1 MLSRP
6 EVASQYEGVRAAY
19 IKERPIYQE
28 LCDRGKD
35 LLQAGLREV
44 GVRGEVDG
52 RVKDLV
58 SYLRKMLRKPEYL
71 SGERPIQD
79 KAGLRIVLPYFDEE
93 AAARAVIERFFEVDE
108 REETV
113 ERLGADRLGYL
124 AVHYI
129 VRIREEFLDEEK
141 QTLFE
146 GLQME
151 VQVGSI
157 AQRAWAE
164 VSHELIYKGAVDVP
178 VAYQRIVNRLVA
190 LMEVF
195 DSEVARAREAI
206 AQLPGFEVAPLVSEL
221 DRELLRYTS
230 KVPDRGLSQLI
241 VPPLAALYGEEPG
254 APSAKIQSWFTEKR
268 DQIGEL
274 YANYEG
280 NFEVNP
286 LFYQP
291 EAFLIYERADNDPT
305 GLKSA
310 WPEEIPRE
318 LLVSLTELW
327 GNPVE

>member
-1 MLSRP
+1 
-6 EVASQYEGVRAAY
+6 VASRYKEVRAAY
-19 IKERPIYQE
+19 IKERPVYQE
-28 LCDRGKD
+28 LCNRGQE
-35 LLQAGLREV
+35 LLRGGLREA

-71 SGERPIQD
+71 SGVRPIQD

-93 AAARAVIERFFEVDE
+93 KHVRDVIERFFEIDD
-108 REETV
+108 RQETID
-113 ERLGADRLGYL
+113 RLGADRLGYL

-129 VRIREEFLDEEK
+129 VRIREEFLDDEK
-141 QTLFE
+141 QTLFD
-146 GLQME
+146 GLQIE

-164 VSHELIYKGAVDVP
+164 VSHELIYKGAVEIP
-178 VAYQRIVNRLVA
+178 VAYQRIINRLVA

-195 DSEVARAREAI
+195 DSEVARAREVI
-206 AQLPGFEVAPLVSEL
+206 GLLPGFEMAPLISEL
-221 DRELLRYTS
+221 DRELLRFS
-230 KVPDRGLSQLI
+230 GKDPDRGLSQRI
-241 VPPLAALYGEEPG
+241 VPPLAALYGEEPEV
-254 APSAKIQSWFTEKR
+254 AFATQIEPWITKNR
-268 DQIGEL
+268 DQLTEL
-274 YANYEG
+274 YENYEED
-280 NFEVNP
+280 FEGNP

-291 EAFLIYERADNDPT
+291 EALLIFERADNDPT

-318 LLVSLTELW
+318 LLLSLTELW

>member
-1 MLSRP
+1 M
-6 EVASQYEGVRAAY
+6 ASHYEEVRAAY
-19 IKERPIYQE
+19 IKERPVYQE
-28 LCDRGKD
+28 LCDNGRELLRG
-35 LLQAGLREV
+35 GLRET
-44 GVRGEVDG
+44 GLRGEVDG

-93 AAARAVIERFFEVDE
+93 ESVRGVIGRFFNIDE

-141 QTLFE
+141 RTLFD
-146 GLQME
+146 GLQIE

-164 VSHELIYKGAVDVP
+164 VSHELIYKGAVEVP
-178 VAYQRIVNRLVA
+178 VAYQRIINRLVA

-195 DSEVARAREAI
+195 DSEVARAREEI
-206 AQLPGFEVAPLVSEL
+206 AQLPGFEVAPLISEL
-221 DRELLRYTS
+221 DRELLRFS
-230 KVPDRGLSQLI
+230 GRDPDRGLSQRI
-241 VPPLAALYGEEPG
+241 VPPLARLYGEEPG
-254 APSAKIQSWFTEKR
+254 AVFATRIEPWIKDNRESLA
-268 DQIGEL
+268 GL
-274 YANYEG
+274 YENYEE

-291 EAFLIYERADNDPT
+291 EVFLIFERADNDPA
-305 GLKSA
+305 GLASA

-318 LLVSLTELW
+318 LLLSLTELW
-327 GNPVE
+327 GNPVA

>member
-1 MLSRP
+1 
-6 EVASQYEGVRAAY
+6 VASQYEEVRAAY

-28 LCDRGKD
+28 LCGTGKN
-35 LLQAGLREV
+35 LLETGLRET

-93 AAARAVIERFFEVDE
+93 EAARAVIERFFEVDE

-151 VQVGSI
+151 IQVGSI

-206 AQLPGFEVAPLVSEL
+206 AQLPGFEVAPLISEL
-221 DRELLRYTS
+221 DRELLRFTS

-241 VPPLAALYGEEPG
+241 VPPLAALYGEDPG
-254 APSAKIQSWFTEKR
+254 AASAKIQSWFTEKR

-274 YANYEG
+274 YENYEG
-280 NFEVNP
+280 DFEVNP

-291 EAFLIYERADNDPT
+291 EAFLIFERADNDPT

>member
-1 MLSRP
+1 M
-6 EVASQYEGVRAAY
+6 ASQYEDVRAAY
-19 IKERPIYQE
+19 IRERPIYLE
-28 LCDRGKD
+28 LCNKGKE
-35 LLQAGLREV
+35 LLLSGLPEA

-58 SYLRKMLRKPEYL
+58 SYLRKMLRKSEYL
-71 SGERPIQD
+71 SGERLIQD
-79 KAGLRIVLPYFDEE
+79 KAGLRVILPYFDEE
-93 AAARAVIERFFEVDE
+93 GEVGAVIERFFHVDE

-141 QTLFE
+141 QTLFD

-178 VAYQRIVNRLVA
+178 VAYQRIINRLVA

-206 AQLPGFEVAPLVSEL
+206 AQLPGFEVAPLISEL
-221 DRELLRYTS
+221 DRELLRFTS
-230 KVPDRGLSQLI
+230 KVPDRSLSQRI
-241 VPPLAALYGEEPG
+241 VPALAALYGGEAG
-254 APSAKIQSWFTEKR
+254 AASAKIQPWLNQER
-268 DQIGEL
+268 GRIAEL
-274 YANYEG
+274 HEEYEG
-280 NFEVNP
+280 NFEINP

-291 EAFLIYERADNDPT
+291 EAFLIFERADSDPA
-305 GLKSA
+305 GLKTA
-310 WPEEIPRE
+310 WPGEIPRE

>member
-1 MLSRP
+1 
-6 EVASQYEGVRAAY
+6 
-19 IKERPIYQE
+19 
-28 LCDRGKD
+28 
-35 LLQAGLREV
+35 
-44 GVRGEVDG
+44 
-52 RVKDLV
+52 
-58 SYLRKMLRKPEYL
+58 
-71 SGERPIQD
+71 
-79 KAGLRIVLPYFDEE
+79 
-93 AAARAVIERFFEVDE
+93 
-108 REETV
+108 
-113 ERLGADRLGYL
+113 
-124 AVHYI
+124 
-129 VRIREEFLDEEK
+129 
-141 QTLFE
+141 
-146 GLQME
+146 
-151 VQVGSI
+151 
-157 AQRAWAE
+157 
-164 VSHELIYKGAVDVP
+164 
-178 VAYQRIVNRLVA
+178 
-190 LMEVF
+190 MEVF